1 MEARKRVEFS
11 MLAIRE
17 NYEKFMMFY
26 DKRFFHTK
34 ENIHRKISIQFVNV
48 KILMALFV
56 GVILFSVIKNLVLTM
71 VILQIMM

>member
-1 MEARKRVEFS
+1 MISAFFILRKNR
-11 MLAIRE
+11 
-17 NYEKFMMFY
+17 
-26 DKRFFHTK
+26 
-34 ENIHRKISIQFVNV
+34 HRKISIQFVNV